1 MPMIRESGKDS
12 PGGRGRGTCRNVVRR
27 RRNRATC
34 GDEWHGLASGARRH
48 EDVKGDC
55 VNLLDNLVPYPRFT
69 GVGEP

>member
-12 PGGRGRGTCRNVVRR
+12 PDGRVEERVPQCRSATAEPGHLWRRVVGR
-27 RRNRATC
+27 
-34 GDEWHGLASGARRH
+34 ASGARRH

-55 VNLLDNLVPYPRFT
+55 VNLLENLAPYPCST